1 MADITIACDL
11 GSLLNKGFYTLKPF
25 KPELLIMESEVAKV
39 SQKSLDEYD
48 EIASLGSLAP
58 ENSAWVEYQGQYR
71 AVGFLAK
78 ERFNAD
84 LNLQAPKVQLALYKA
99 LAIIGAI
106 AQKKGIPNG
115 SAVSLGVLFPYGEYR
130 DHKLF
135 IEMITQAI
143 AGFRFR
149 GEERSFELERLLCR
163 PEGFG
168 LISRG
173 RPPGCSLKE
182 RIIVMIV
189 VGYRDASIYIWERGA
204 ISKGATKK
212 LGFNQFIK
220 AIELY
225 APNQEHSLLAAAI
238 CRAGSKISVKALM
251 HLSRFNDPSD
261 ALLRD
266 KEISELRKAIAV
278 AKEQYWLELSSWLRN
293 HIPARVDEVIITGGT
308 AYYYEREFNAL
319 FAPMSVNW
327 GRELEEQV
335 NRCFHAKVAE
345 NGLDFRLTD
354 NYGFFYYQ
362 CGTDQSLERTTS
374 NVRAS

>member
-1 MADITIACDL
+1 MVDITIACDL

-39 SQKSLDEYD
+39 SEKSLEEY
-48 EIASLGSLAP
+48 EEMAGLGSLSP

-78 ERFNAD
+78 DRFNAD
-84 LNLQAPKVQLALYKA
+84 LNLVAPKVQLALYKT
-99 LAIIGAI
+99 LAIVGAI
-106 AQKKGIPNG
+106 AAKKGVPNG

-135 IEMITQAI
+135 AEIIAPAIT
-143 AGFRFR
+143 GYRFR
-149 GEERSFELERLLCR
+149 GEEKSFELERLVCR

-168 LISRG
+168 VISRG
-173 RPPGCSLKE
+173 RPPGSSLKE

-212 LGFNQFIK
+212 LGFNKFIQ

-225 APNQEHSLLAAAI
+225 APNQSDTKLAAAI
-238 CRAGSKISVKALM
+238 CRAGTKISPKALA

-261 ALLRD
+261 AALKD
-266 KEISELRKAIAV
+266 KEMSELRKAIAI
-278 AKEQYWLELSSWLRN
+278 AREQYWLELSSWLRS
-293 HIPARVDEVIITGGT
+293 HIPAVIDEVIVTGGT
-308 AYYYEREFNAL
+308 AYYYEREINAL
-319 FAPMSVNW
+319 FAPLSVNW
-327 GRELEEQV
+327 GTELEEQV
-335 NRCFHAKVAE
+335 NRCFHSKVAE
-345 NGLDFRLTD
+345 NGLGFRLTD
-354 NYGFFYYQ
+354 NYGFFYYL
-362 CGTDQSLERTTS
+362 CGTDESLERTTT